1 MERTAGG
8 PCCCPG
14 FWKDCRVV
22 GDVGGE
28 EKELADL
35 GDFIGG
41 LCDGLNAG
49 LG

>member
-1 MERTAGG
+1 M
-8 PCCCPG
+8 
-14 FWKDCRVV
+14 

-28 EKELADL
+28 EKELVDL
-35 GDFIGG
+35 GDFMGC

>member
-1 MERTAGG
+1 MERTAAGH
-8 PCCCPG
+8 CCCPG
-14 FWKDCRVV
+14 FWKDCPVV

-28 EKELADL
+28 EKELVDL
-35 GDFIGG
+35 GDFMGC

>member
-1 MERTAGG
+1 M
-8 PCCCPG
+8 
-14 FWKDCRVV
+14 

-35 GDFIGG
+35 GDFMGG

>member
-1 MERTAGG
+1 M
-8 PCCCPG
+8 
-14 FWKDCRVV
+14 

-28 EKELADL
+28 EKELAGL
-35 GDFIGG
+35 GDFMGG

>member
-1 MERTAGG
+1 M
-8 PCCCPG
+8 
-14 FWKDCRVV
+14 

-28 EKELADL
+28 EKELAGL
-35 GDFIGG
+35 GDLMGG